1 LPTAWAVFIVR
12 VNAHGFR
19 SPNSIRAIH
28 ASRRTSSSSAGDR
41 MTLEAAKAPFAAGSH
56 VMPIEAASSMRTAA
70 SDIREANRQYAHEIA
85 VDNAYWR
92 RDQRVEEA
100 RASAAARPTPAERA
114 AEAPPPRE
122 RAPSSALLLDV
133 LA

>member
-1 LPTAWAVFIVR
+1 MF
-12 VNAHGFR
+12 
-19 SPNSIRAIH
+19 
-28 ASRRTSSSSAGDR
+28 
-41 MTLEAAKAPFAAGSH
+41 LEAAKAPFAAGSH
-56 VMPIEAASSMRTAA
+56 VMPIEAASSVRAAAADMR
-70 SDIREANRQYAHEIA
+70 EVNRKHAHEIA
-85 VDNAYWR
+85 VEDAFWR

-114 AEAPPPRE
+114 AEAPPPRQ